1 MNRRRDHIGRA
12 SGLCGVLLAAVA
24 GTLVGQ
30 RTRDQA
36 RLTVGI
42 GLIHASG
49 GGRLWQTPTQPIV
62 SSTGTDTIG
71 LERRLTSGLGA
82 DLSVGYFP
90 NAYFGVSGEIV
101 IVRMG
106 TIDLCRLVRSTGDTF
121 TTSLCGNLNNAEYS
135 SSSAT
140 FSAGVILRPG
150 LRGAVQPYGR
160 LMGGF
165 TTVETSFTRVTG
177 LTQSAQGMP
186 LVTVF
191 RDDHTTTLSPYLT
204 AGVGF
209 AAPIGPGWQFRCE
222 VRDSYLRLPAV
233 TGPTT
238 RQGLEPATRRR
249 GVHFFNF
256 TAGVD
261 VVLERKR
268 GRAY

>member
-1 MNRRRDHIGRA
+1 MGRWRARISRA
-12 SGLCGVLLAAVA
+12 SGLCGVLLAAVP
-24 GTLVGQ
+24 GVVPGQ

-36 RLTVGI
+36 RLTVGV
-42 GLIHASG
+42 GFIHASG
-49 GGRLWQTPTQPIV
+49 GGRLWQIPAQPII
-62 SSTGTDTIG
+62 SNTGTDTIG

-82 DLSVGYFP
+82 ALSLAYFP
-90 NAYFGVSGEIV
+90 NPYVGVSGEIV
-101 IVRMG
+101 IVRLG
-106 TIDLCRLVRSTGDTF
+106 SIDRCRPVLSTGDSF

-150 LRGAVQPYGR
+150 LRGAVQPFGR

-165 TTVETSFTRVTG
+165 TSVETSFISVTG
-177 LTQSAQGMP
+177 ITQSPQGMP
-186 LVTVF
+186 LVTVYQ
-191 RDDHTTTLSPYLT
+191 DDRTTTISPYLV
-204 AGVGF
+204 AGIGF
-209 AAPIGPGWQFRCE
+209 AAPLSPGWQFRCE
-222 VRDSYLRLPAV
+222 VRQSHLWLPAITEATV
-233 TGPTT
+233 

-249 GVHFFNF
+249 GIHLFNF